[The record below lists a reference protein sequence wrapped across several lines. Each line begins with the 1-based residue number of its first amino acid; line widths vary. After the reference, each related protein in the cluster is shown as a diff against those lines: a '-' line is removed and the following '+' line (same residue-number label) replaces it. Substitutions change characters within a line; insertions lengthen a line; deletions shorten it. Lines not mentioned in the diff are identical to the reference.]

1 MPKVGKMRFPYT
13 KKGME
18 DATNY
23 AKNARKPIEVEGY
36 RGGGRVPKYQ
46 YGGAVPSRPMMRP
59 QGRRPIGRPMPRLRP
74 PVGPGRGRG
83 LFGGAMGTTV
93 GGRNVRY
100 KNGGKVPAL
109 TAVAERLSNLIGYA

>member
-59 QGRRPIGRPMPRLRP
+59 QGRRPIGSPMPRLRP
-74 PVGPGRGRG
+74 PGGVPRGMGLRGQGGPRGMGLRGPGGRGRG
-83 LFGGAMGTTV
+83 LNPLAALLA
-93 GGRNVRY
+93 RL
-100 KNGGKVPAL
+100 KGK
-109 TAVAERLSNLIGYA
+109 G